1 MAELILRSTALTHV
15 GRVRQGNEDNY
26 LDRPDAGLWAVADG
40 MGGHQ
45 AGEVA
50 SGLLVQAL
58 AQVDARVSGY
68 AFLDEIQAAVQR
80 VNLDLRA
87 RAAALRPGA
96 VIGSTLVLLLASEG
110 HYACLWAGDSRAYRL
125 RDGLLQQITH
135 DHSVAQDL
143 IDSGALSRADARTS
157 KAQHVLTR
165 AVGVAETLALDMRE
179 GDIRSGDLFL
189 LCSDGLTGMVEDDE
203 IGRILQDLPRADAAQ
218 ALLALALERGGRD
231 NITLVLVAADVSP
244 DGPDT
249 R

>member
-1 MAELILRSTALTHV
+1 MAELTLRSTALTHV

-40 MGGHQ
+40 MGGHE

-50 SGLLVQAL
+50 SGFLVHAL
-58 AQVDARVSGY
+58 GQVDARTSGY
-68 AFLDEIQAAVQR
+68 AFLDGIQAAVRR

-87 RAAALRPGA
+87 RASTLRPGA
-96 VIGSTLVLLLASEG
+96 VIGSTLVVLLASEG
-110 HYACLWAGDSRAYRL
+110 CYACLWAGDSRAYRL
-125 RDGLLQQITH
+125 RGGLLERITH

-143 IDSGALSRADARTS
+143 IDSGALSPADARTS

-179 GDIRSGDLFL
+179 GDIQAGDIFL

-203 IGRILQDLPRADAAQ
+203 IQRILLALPQAEAAD
-218 ALLALALERGGRD
+218 ALLALALDRGGRD
-231 NITLVLVAADVSP
+231 NITLVLVRADEP
-244 DGPDT
+244 PG